1 MDKKVIDELKGI
13 VAEDQIISDG
23 EILDIYS
30 RDESEDLSFLP
41 SVVIFPRSE
50 LEVSKIMEVASRYE
64 IPVTPRGGGTG
75 LSGGALPI
83 RGGIVLSLEKMDKI
97 LEIDRDNFFVRCE
110 AGVVVEVLQNEVEK
124 LGLFYPPD
132 PASRGTCM
140 IGGNIAENSG
150 GPRAAKYGV
159 TSQYLLGLRGVLS
172 DGTIFSWGGGILKNV
187 SGYNMPGIFIGSEG
201 TLAIITE
208 ATLRLITKPKIRKMI
223 LASFESKVDG
233 VKAVAEIY
241 RRGGNPSVLEFLEKA
256 AIEVSEKY
264 IGSKWPVDEGEAY
277 LLIEVDG
284 GNEELVDMEIEL
296 IYEVLEEFGSGE
308 AVLAED
314 SAKMD
319 NLWRL
324 RRSVG
329 EAVKSIST
337 YKEEDTVVPRAKL
350 HLLYE
355 LIDDLKKKHGVDAIS
370 YGHAG
375 DGNIHVNLLK
385 RELSEEEWKVKLS
398 PFIDELFSGVVE
410 LGGAITGE
418 HGVGYTQKGYLHH
431 CVDDGTMEVMKKLKS
446 ALDPKGILNPDK
458 IFV

>member
-159 TSQYLLGLRGVLS
+159 TSQYLLG
-172 DGTIFSWGGGILKNV
+172 F
-187 SGYNMPGIFIGSEG
+187 
-201 TLAIITE
+201 
-208 ATLRLITKPKIRKMI
+208 
-223 LASFESKVDG
+223 
-233 VKAVAEIY
+233 
-241 RRGGNPSVLEFLEKA
+241 RGGFE
-256 AIEVSEKY
+256 
-264 IGSKWPVDEGEAY
+264 
-277 LLIEVDG
+277 
-284 GNEELVDMEIEL
+284 
-296 IYEVLEEFGSGE
+296 
-308 AVLAED
+308 
-314 SAKMD
+314 
-319 NLWRL
+319 
-324 RRSVG
+324 
-329 EAVKSIST
+329 
-337 YKEEDTVVPRAKL
+337 
-350 HLLYE
+350 
-355 LIDDLKKKHGVDAIS
+355 
-370 YGHAG
+370 
-375 DGNIHVNLLK
+375 
-385 RELSEEEWKVKLS
+385 
-398 PFIDELFSGVVE
+398 
-410 LGGAITGE
+410 
-418 HGVGYTQKGYLHH
+418 
-431 CVDDGTMEVMKKLKS
+431 
-446 ALDPKGILNPDK
+446 
-458 IFV
+458 